1 MGELRNR
8 DTGEMTDIII
18 RPLSF
23 ADAAQWRALR
33 LEALR
38 SYPTAFASAY
48 EEALE
53 QDLSGRIPPPTVRA
67 SCLAR
72 SLAAR
77 SQGARAARVARDEA
91 TTQVGALGMYV
102 APSLQ
107 RRGVGSA
114 LVGAVIEHAR
124 ARVAVVQ
131 LTVLHANNAAK
142 ALYSR
147 FGFVSYGI
155 EKRALRHQG
164 TDHDDELM
172 ALDLGNGL

>member
-1 MGELRNR
+1 
-8 DTGEMTDIII
+8 MTDIII
-18 RPLSF
+18 RPLSS
-23 ADAAQWRALR
+23 ADAAQWRVLR
-33 LEALR
+33 LEALH

-53 QDLSGRIPPPTVRA
+53 QDLSARIPPPDSPSV
-67 SCLAR
+67 LF
-72 SLAAR
+72 
-77 SQGARAARVARDEA
+77 GAF
-91 TTQVGALGMYV
+91 VGSTLSGSAGLYVWPGMKQRHKAELWGMYV

-114 LVGAVIEHAR
+114 MMRAVIDHAR
-124 ARVAVVQ
+124 TRVAVVQ
-131 LTVLHANNAAK
+131 LTVLQANSAAK

-147 FGFVSYGI
+147 FSFVSYGI

-164 TDHDDELM
+164 IDHDDELM

>member
-1 MGELRNR
+1 
-8 DTGEMTDIII
+8 MTDIII

-23 ADAAQWRALR
+23 ADAAQWRELR

-38 SYPTAFASAY
+38 NFPTAFASAY

-53 QDLSGRIPPPTVRA
+53 QDLSARIPPPDSPSV
-67 SCLAR
+67 LF
-72 SLAAR
+72 
-77 SQGARAARVARDEA
+77 GAF
-91 TTQVGALGMYV
+91 VGGTLSGSAGLHVWPGIKQRHKSELWGMYV
-102 APSLQ
+102 APSLH

-114 LVGAVIEHAR
+114 LLSAVIEHAR
-124 ARVAVVQ
+124 TRVAVVQ
-131 LTVLHANNAAK
+131 LTVLQANDAAK

-164 TDHDDELM
+164 IDHDDELM

>member
-1 MGELRNR
+1 
-8 DTGEMTDIII
+8 MTDIII

-23 ADAAQWRALR
+23 ADAAPWRALR

-38 SYPTAFASAY
+38 RYPTAFASAY

-53 QDLSGRIPPPTVRA
+53 QDLSGRIPPPDSPSV
-67 SCLAR
+67 LF
-72 SLAAR
+72 
-77 SQGARAARVARDEA
+77 GAF
-91 TTQVGALGMYV
+91 VGSTLSGSAGLHVWPGMKQRHKSELWGMYV
-102 APSLQ
+102 APSLH

-114 LVGAVIEHAR
+114 LLSAVIEHAR
-124 ARVAVVQ
+124 SRVAVVQ
-131 LTVLHANNAAK
+131 LTVLQANNAAK

-164 TDHDDELM
+164 IDHDDELM
-172 ALDLGNGL
+172 APDLGNGL

>member
-1 MGELRNR
+1 
-8 DTGEMTDIII
+8 MTDLAI
-18 RPLSF
+18 RPLSS

-38 SYPTAFASAY
+38 TYPTAFASAY

-53 QDLSGRIPPPTVRA
+53 QDLSARIPPPDGPSV
-67 SCLAR
+67 LF
-72 SLAAR
+72 
-77 SQGARAARVARDEA
+77 GAFAD
-91 TTQVGALGMYV
+91 GALSGSAGLHVWPGMKQRHKAELWGMYV
-102 APSLQ
+102 APSLH

-114 LVGAVIEHAR
+114 LLRAVIGHAR
-124 ARVAVVQ
+124 TRVAVVH
-131 LTVLHANNAAK
+131 LTVLQANDAAK

-164 TDHDDELM
+164 VDHDDELM

>member
-1 MGELRNR
+1 MSDAEI
-8 DTGEMTDIII
+8 TI
-18 RPLSF
+18 RPLR
-23 ADAAQWRALR
+23 ADDAAQWRTLR

-38 SYPTAFASAY
+38 AHPTAFASAY

-53 QDLSGRIPPPTVRA
+53 QDLSTRIPPPDGPSV
-67 SCLAR
+67 LF
-72 SLAAR
+72 
-77 SQGARAARVARDEA
+77 GAFVS
-91 TTQVGALGMYV
+91 GALSGSAGLHVWPGMKQRHKSELWGMYV
-102 APSLQ
+102 APSLH

-114 LVGAVIEHAR
+114 LLSAVIEHAR
-124 ARVAVVQ
+124 TRVAVVQ
-131 LTVLHANNAAK
+131 LTVLQANNAAK

-164 TDHDDELM
+164 VDHDDELM

>member
-1 MGELRNR
+1 
-8 DTGEMTDIII
+8 MTEFVI
-18 RPLSF
+18 RPLSS

-53 QDLSGRIPPPTVRA
+53 QDLSARIPPPDSPSV
-67 SCLAR
+67 LF
-72 SLAAR
+72 
-77 SQGARAARVARDEA
+77 GAFAG
-91 TTQVGALGMYV
+91 GALSGSAGLHVWPGIKQRHKAELWGMYV
-102 APSLQ
+102 APPLH

-114 LVGAVIEHAR
+114 LLRAVIDHAR

-131 LTVLHANNAAK
+131 LTVLQANSAAK

-147 FGFVSYGI
+147 FGFVSYGV